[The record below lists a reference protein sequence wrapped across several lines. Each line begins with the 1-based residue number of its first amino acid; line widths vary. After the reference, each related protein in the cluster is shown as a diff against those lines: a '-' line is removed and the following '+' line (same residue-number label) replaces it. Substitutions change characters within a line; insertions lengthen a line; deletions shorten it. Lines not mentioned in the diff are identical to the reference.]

1 MIWGNST
8 LIDCSASQMYLKG
21 FKTDI
26 WTRAHTAPNSYF
38 MHTYEPKTLKT
49 FHLLYK
55 DSIIANL

>member
-1 MIWGNST
+1 
-8 LIDCSASQMYLKG
+8 MYLKG